1 MLRKRMFLGVGLAL
15 VLTAGLLAAQT
26 DYYRRTDVFQFVNGF
41 VLGEA
46 KLSGMTTPSTGV
58 AQVGGTDVTTLSLV
72 AATASATLDANG
84 ARRSWPATQTIAA
97 GNTVAADACGGVKAI
112 TAAGAVT
119 TSTTDTFTAPSAAN
133 AGCLMVVCNVGATN
147 TITLDK
153 NANTLLT
160 AGADVALLANSCVSV
175 MSNGTVWRQIGAIQT
190 ST

>member
-26 DYYRRTDVFQFVNGF
+26 DYYRRTDVFQFVNGL

-46 KLSGMTTPSTGV
+46 KLSGMSPPSAGV
-58 AQVGGTDVTTLSLV
+58 VQVGGTDVTTLSLV
-72 AATASATLDANG
+72 AATASSTLDANG
-84 ARRSWPATQTIAA
+84 VRRSWPATQTIAA

-119 TSTTDTFTAPSAAN
+119 TSTTDTFTTPSAAN
-133 AGCLMVVCNVGATN
+133 AGCMMVVCNVGTTN

-153 NANTLLT
+153 NANNLLT
-160 AGADVALLANSCVSV
+160 GGADVALLANSCISV
-175 MSNGTVWRQIGAIQT
+175 ISNGTLWRQIGAIQT